1 MGFKSKNKM
10 NLKAKPLEQ
19 LVEIETNFIEEAE
32 TVKVQVGSE
41 IYDKVFTRKFL
52 GVEIDTKIAMMGEDL
67 KIIERKKLSRDEIKL
82 YLLDTIQNGLAF

>member
-41 IYDKVFTRKFL
+41 IYEKVFTRKFL
-52 GVEIDTKIAMMGEDL
+52 GAEIDTKIAMMGEDL